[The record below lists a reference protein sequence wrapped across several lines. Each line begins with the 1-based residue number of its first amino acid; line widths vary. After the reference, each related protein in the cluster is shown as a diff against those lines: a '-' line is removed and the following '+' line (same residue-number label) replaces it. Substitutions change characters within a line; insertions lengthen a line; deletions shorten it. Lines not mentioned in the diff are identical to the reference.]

1 MRSIVGNINSHSFNK
16 ILVET
21 FQRIKQSPYIDYQ
34 SGPEKKFEIY
44 CINNDNTKLIIGY
57 TDEFVTEKKSQSLSA
72 LFYNKN
78 NAIEV
83 YNLLELLNNNPC
95 NSFPELLEDSQDE
108 IQNIQYQIDLIKN
121 NDENEY
127 RNDLHLYNQFVH
139 TYYYMNKN
147 QAFEAL
153 ANDNSKLQN
162 KFDAL
167 NMNQA
172 KMLNKFKFV
181 INKYEELSNNSKES
195 SKIISKFLKKILK
208 K

>member
-57 TDEFVTEKKSQSLSA
+57 TDEFVTENKSQSLSA

-83 YNLLELLNNNPC
+83 YNLLELLYNNPC

-108 IQNIQYQIDLIKN
+108 IQNIQYQIDLIKS

-153 ANDNSKLQN
+153 EKDNSQLQK
-162 KFDAL
+162 KFNVL
-167 NMNQA
+167 NINQA
-172 KMLNKFKFV
+172 KMLNKLKYV
-181 INKYEELSNNSKES
+181 INKYEELSNSSKES
-195 SKIISKFLKKILK
+195 STIISRFFKKILK
-208 K
+208 N